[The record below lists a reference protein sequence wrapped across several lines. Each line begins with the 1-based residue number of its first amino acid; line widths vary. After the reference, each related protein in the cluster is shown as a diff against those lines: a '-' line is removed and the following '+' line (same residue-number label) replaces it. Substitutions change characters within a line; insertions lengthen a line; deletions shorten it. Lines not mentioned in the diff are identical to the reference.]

1 MPRQKKSESSAQKHT
16 PIQSFLK
23 ALTRCVS
30 HTTDAKNNV
39 IMLMY
44 WIRMHTVAKR
54 QKLRSASIDE
64 IMPSANA
71 NAVVKVVMV
80 IAGPAC
86 DSASCT
92 RW

>member
-1 MPRQKKSESSAQKHT
+1 
-16 PIQSFLK
+16 
-23 ALTRCVS
+23 
-30 HTTDAKNNV
+30 
-39 IMLMY
+39 MY

-71 NAVVKVVMV
+71 NAVVKVVIV